1 MGSFLSK
8 HAQRGTNKQLEPQ
21 PSAAQQFHVAI
32 VGAGLGGIA
41 LAIALSRHGVPY
53 TIYESAAAY
62 ATVGAGV
69 GIGPNSLRAM
79 DSIDERFRAEFEK
92 VCIGNLTAG
101 KEHVMMEAA
110 MIEDGLGE
118 KRGWKSTPWGS
129 KTYRRTAAHRKDL
142 LDIMTALIPEG
153 SVKFNKR
160 ISGILEADN
169 TVELSF
175 EDGETTKVSAVVGCD
190 GVKGF
195 TRGYVL
201 ERHPEEIQPVYA
213 KQYAYRAVLP
223 LKECRNIL
231 GDLANDARMYFGKD
245 VNLST
250 YVISHGRE
258 VNVVGFV
265 RDPLP
270 WESAGRVTREVS
282 REQMLA
288 DFTTHSVDERI
299 IKLLE
304 VCSVICTGPSVTDVI
319 AVRKA
324 SAMGNVSPSANI
336 DLPQGPCMPAWRFS
350 SCLVAQSGR
359 WRRSRARGCSNH
371 GSSS

>member
-8 HAQRGTNKQLEPQ
+8 TGQSGINNQPKPQ
-21 PSAAQQFHVAI
+21 PAPAGTFHIAI

-41 LAIALSRHGVPY
+41 LAIALGRHGISY
-53 TIYESAAAY
+53 TLYESAAAY

-69 GIGPNSLRAM
+69 GIGPNALRAM

-92 VCIGNLTAG
+92 VCIGNLTPG

-160 ISGILEADN
+160 LSSIFEADDA
-169 TVELSF
+169 VELTF
-175 EDGETTKVSAVVGCD
+175 EDGETARVSAVIGCD

-201 ERHPEEIQPVYA
+201 QNHPEEIQPVYA
-213 KQYAYRAVLP
+213 QQYAYRAVLP
-223 LKECRNIL
+223 LEKCREIL

-265 RDPLP
+265 RNPLP
-270 WESAGRVTREVS
+270 WESAGQVTRETS
-282 REQMLA
+282 REHMLA
-288 DFTTHSVDERI
+288 DFAKYDVDERI

-304 VCSVICTGPSVTDVI
+304 V
-319 AVRKA
+319 
-324 SAMGNVSPSANI
+324 
-336 DLPQGPCMPAWRFS
+336 
-350 SCLVAQSGR
+350 
-359 WRRSRARGCSNH
+359 RSMILIS
-371 GSSS
+371 

>member
-1 MGSFLSK
+1 MIRDFLSMGSFLPK
-8 HAQRGTNKQLEPQ
+8 PAQRGTNKQPDPQ
-21 PSAAQQFHVAI
+21 PLLVQRFHIAI

-41 LAIALSRHGVPY
+41 LAIALSRHGIPY

-79 DSIDERFRAEFEK
+79 DSIDERFRVEFEK

-118 KRGWKSTPWGS
+118 KRGWKSTAWGS

-160 ISGILEADN
+160 ISGIFNADN
-169 TVELSF
+169 AVELSF
-175 EDGETTKVSAVVGCD
+175 EDGETVRVSAVIGCD

-201 ERHPEEIQPVYA
+201 EKHPQEIQPVYA
-213 KQYAYRAVLP
+213 QQYAYRAVLP
-223 LKECRNIL
+223 LEECREIL

-258 VNVVGFV
+258 INVVGFV

-288 DFTTHSVDERI
+288 DFTKHDVDKRI

-304 VCSVICTGPSVTDVI
+304 VCFMIC
-319 AVRKA
+319 R
-324 SAMGNVSPSANI
+324 N
-336 DLPQGPCMPAWRFS
+336 
-350 SCLVAQSGR
+350 
-359 WRRSRARGCSNH
+359 
-371 GSSS
+371 

>member
-1 MGSFLSK
+1 MGSFISK
-8 HAQRGTNKQLEPQ
+8 PAQGSTDKPPEP
-21 PSAAQQFHVAI
+21 PSAPRQDFHIAI

-41 LAIALSRHGVPY
+41 LAIALSRHGIPY
-53 TIYESAAAY
+53 TLYESAAAY

-69 GIGPNSLRAM
+69 GIGPNALRAM
-79 DSIDERFRAEFEK
+79 DSIDERFRVEFEK

-142 LDIMTALIPEG
+142 LDIMTSLIPEG

-160 ISGILEADN
+160 LSGIFEADN
-169 TVELSF
+169 GVELSF
-175 EDGETTKVSAVVGCD
+175 EDGETARVSAVIGCD

-201 ERHPEEIQPVYA
+201 EKHREEINPVYA
-213 KQYAYRAVLP
+213 QQYAYRAVLP
-223 LKECRNIL
+223 LEECREIL

-270 WESAGRVTREVS
+270 WKSAGQVTREVS
-282 REQMLA
+282 REQIFA
-288 DFTTHSVDERI
+288 DFTQHGVDERI

-304 VCSVICTGPSVTDVI
+304 VRFMLCVI
-319 AVRKA
+319 
-324 SAMGNVSPSANI
+324 
-336 DLPQGPCMPAWRFS
+336 QYFS
-350 SCLVAQSGR
+350 
-359 WRRSRARGCSNH
+359 
-371 GSSS
+371 

>member
-1 MGSFLSK
+1 
-8 HAQRGTNKQLEPQ
+8 
-21 PSAAQQFHVAI
+21 
-32 VGAGLGGIA
+32 
-41 LAIALSRHGVPY
+41 
-53 TIYESAAAY
+53 
-62 ATVGAGV
+62 
-69 GIGPNSLRAM
+69 M
-79 DSIDERFRAEFEK
+79 DSIDERFRVEFEK

-142 LDIMTALIPEG
+142 LDIMTSLIPEG
-153 SVKFNKR
+153 SVKFKKR
-160 ISGILEADN
+160 LSGIFEADN
-169 TVELSF
+169 GVGISF
-175 EDGETTKVSAVVGCD
+175 EDGETARVSAVIGCD

-201 ERHPEEIQPVYA
+201 ENHREEIKPVYA
-213 KQYAYRAVLP
+213 QQYAYRAVLP
-223 LKECRNIL
+223 LEEYRYIL

-265 RDPLP
+265 RDPRP
-270 WESAGRVTREVS
+270 WKSAGQVTREVS
-282 REQMLA
+282 REQMFA
-288 DFTTHSVDERI
+288 DFTQHGVDERI

-304 VCSVICTGPSVTDVI
+304 VRFMLC
-319 AVRKA
+319 
-324 SAMGNVSPSANI
+324 VS
-336 DLPQGPCMPAWRFS
+336 
-350 SCLVAQSGR
+350 
-359 WRRSRARGCSNH
+359 
-371 GSSS
+371 

>member
-1 MGSFLSK
+1 MGNFLSK
-8 HAQRGTNKQLEPQ
+8 TAQSGINKQPEPQ
-21 PSAAQQFHVAI
+21 PAPAQTFHIAI

-41 LAIALSRHGVPY
+41 LAIALSRHGIPY
-53 TIYESAAAY
+53 TLYESAAAY

-69 GIGPNSLRAM
+69 GIGPNALRAM
-79 DSIDERFRAEFEK
+79 DSIDERFRAQFEK
-92 VCIGNLTAG
+92 VCIGNLNPG

-110 MIEDGLGE
+110 MIEDGLGA

-142 LDIMTALIPEG
+142 LDIMTALLPES
-153 SVKFNKR
+153 SVKFNKQLSS
-160 ISGILEADN
+160 IFEADKA
-169 TVELSF
+169 VELSF
-175 EDGETTKVSAVVGCD
+175 ESGETARVSAVIGCD

-195 TRGYVL
+195 TRGHVL
-201 ERHPEEIQPVYA
+201 ENYPKEIQPVYA
-213 KQYAYRAVLP
+213 QQYAYRAVLP
-223 LKECRNIL
+223 LEKCREIL

-270 WESAGRVTREVS
+270 WRSAGQVTRETS

-288 DFTTHSVDERI
+288 DFTRHGVDERI

-304 VCSVICTGPSVTDVI
+304 V
-319 AVRKA
+319 R
-324 SAMGNVSPSANI
+324 
-336 DLPQGPCMPAWRFS
+336 
-350 SCLVAQSGR
+350 
-359 WRRSRARGCSNH
+359 
-371 GSSS
+371 

>member
-8 HAQRGTNKQLEPQ
+8 HAQRGTNKQPEPQ
-21 PSAAQQFHVAI
+21 PPHDQHFHVAI

-41 LAIALSRHGVPY
+41 LAIALSRHGIPY

-160 ISGILEADN
+160 ISGIIEADN

-175 EDGETTKVSAVVGCD
+175 EDGESAKVSAVIGCD

-201 ERHPEEIQPVYA
+201 QAHPEEIQPVYA
-213 KQYAYRAVLP
+213 QQYAYRAVLP
-223 LKECRNIL
+223 LEGCRKIL
-231 GDLANDARMYFGKD
+231 GDLANDARMYFGKE

-250 YVISHGRE
+250 YVISRGRE

-270 WESAGRVTREVS
+270 WESAGRVTREVT
-282 REQMLA
+282 REKMLA
-288 DFTTHSVDERI
+288 DFTTHGVDERI
-299 IKLLE
+299 IELLE
-304 VCSVICTGPSVTDVI
+304 VRSMTCTS
-319 AVRKA
+319 
-324 SAMGNVSPSANI
+324 
-336 DLPQGPCMPAWRFS
+336 WY
-350 SCLVAQSGR
+350 SC
-359 WRRSRARGCSNH
+359 
-371 GSSS
+371 

>member
-1 MGSFLSK
+1 M
-8 HAQRGTNKQLEPQ
+8 
-21 PSAAQQFHVAI
+21 VAI
-32 VGAGLGGIA
+32 GGIA
-41 LAIALSRHGVPY
+41 LAIALSRHGIPY
-53 TIYESAAAY
+53 TLYESAAAY

-69 GIGPNSLRAM
+69 GIGPNALRAM
-79 DSIDERFRAEFEK
+79 DSIDERFRTEFEK

-142 LDIMTALIPEG
+142 LDIMTSLIPEG

-160 ISGILEADN
+160 LSGIFEADN
-169 TVELSF
+169 GVERCF
-175 EDGETTKVSAVVGCD
+175 EDGETARVSAVIGCD

-201 ERHPEEIQPVYA
+201 EKHREEINPVYA
-213 KQYAYRAVLP
+213 QQYAYRAVLP
-223 LKECRNIL
+223 LEECREIL

-270 WESAGRVTREVS
+270 WKSAGQVTRETS
-282 REQMLA
+282 REHMLA
-288 DFTTHSVDERI
+288 DFAKYDVDERI

-304 VCSVICTGPSVTDVI
+304 V
-319 AVRKA
+319 
-324 SAMGNVSPSANI
+324 
-336 DLPQGPCMPAWRFS
+336 
-350 SCLVAQSGR
+350 
-359 WRRSRARGCSNH
+359 RSMILIS
-371 GSSS
+371 

>member
-1 MGSFLSK
+1 MGSLLSK
-8 HAQRGTNKQLEPQ
+8 PAQRGTNKHPEPQ
-21 PSAAQQFHVAI
+21 PAPAQDFHIAI

-41 LAIALSRHGVPY
+41 LAIALSRHGIPY

-69 GIGPNSLRAM
+69 GIGPNALRAM
-79 DSIDERFRAEFEK
+79 DSIDERFREEFEK

-129 KTYRRTAAHRKDL
+129 KAYYRRTAAHRKDL
-142 LDIMTALIPEG
+142 LDIMTSLIPEG

-160 ISGILEADN
+160 LSGIFEADN
-169 TVELSF
+169 AVDLHF
-175 EDGETTKVSAVVGCD
+175 EDGETARVSAVIGCD

-201 ERHPEEIQPVYA
+201 ERQPEEIQPVYA
-213 KQYAYRAVLP
+213 QQYAYRAVLP
-223 LKECRNIL
+223 LEKCREIL
-231 GDLANDARMYFGKD
+231 GDLANDARMYFGKE

-250 YVISHGRE
+250 YPISHGRE
-258 VNVVGFV
+258 VNIVGFV

-270 WESAGRVTREVS
+270 WESTGQVTRETS

-288 DFTTHSVDERI
+288 DFTKHDVDERM

-304 VCSVICTGPSVTDVI
+304 V
-319 AVRKA
+319 
-324 SAMGNVSPSANI
+324 
-336 DLPQGPCMPAWRFS
+336 
-350 SCLVAQSGR
+350 
-359 WRRSRARGCSNH
+359 RSMFFTT
-371 GSSS
+371 

>member
-1 MGSFLSK
+1 MGSFLPK
-8 HAQRGTNKQLEPQ
+8 PAQRGTNKQPDPQ
-21 PSAAQQFHVAI
+21 PLLVQRFHIAI

-41 LAIALSRHGVPY
+41 LAIALSRHGIPY

-79 DSIDERFRAEFEK
+79 DSIDERFRVEFEK

-118 KRGWKSTPWGS
+118 KRGWKSTAWGS

-160 ISGILEADN
+160 ISGIFNADN
-169 TVELSF
+169 AVELSF
-175 EDGETTKVSAVVGCD
+175 EDGETVRVSAVIGCD

-201 ERHPEEIQPVYA
+201 EKHPQEIQPVYA
-213 KQYAYRAVLP
+213 QQYAYRAVLP
-223 LKECRNIL
+223 LEECREIL

-258 VNVVGFV
+258 INVVGFV

-288 DFTTHSVDERI
+288 DFTKHDVDKRI

-304 VCSVICTGPSVTDVI
+304 VCFMIC
-319 AVRKA
+319 R
-324 SAMGNVSPSANI
+324 N
-336 DLPQGPCMPAWRFS
+336 
-350 SCLVAQSGR
+350 
-359 WRRSRARGCSNH
+359 
-371 GSSS
+371 

>member
-1 MGSFLSK
+1 MGTFLSK
-8 HAQRGTNKQLEPQ
+8 PAQCGTNKQPEAQ
-21 PSAAQQFHVAI
+21 PALDQNFYIAI
-32 VGAGLGGIA
+32 IGAGLGGIA
-41 LAIALSRHGVPY
+41 LAIALSRHGIPY
-53 TIYESAAAY
+53 TLYESAAAY

-69 GIGPNSLRAM
+69 GIGPNALRAM
-79 DSIDERFRAEFEK
+79 DSIDERFRVEFEK

-129 KTYRRTAAHRKDL
+129 KTYRRTAS
-142 LDIMTALIPEG
+142 LIPEG

-160 ISGILEADN
+160 LSGIFETDN
-169 TVELSF
+169 AVKLSF
-175 EDGETTKVSAVVGCD
+175 EDGETARVSAVIGCD

-195 TRGYVL
+195 ARGHVL
-201 ERHPEEIQPVYA
+201 ENHPEEIKPVYA
-213 KQYAYRAVLP
+213 QQYAYRAVMSLE
-223 LKECRNIL
+223 KCQEIL

-270 WESAGRVTREVS
+270 WESAGQVTREVS
-282 REQMLA
+282 REQMFA
-288 DFTTHSVDERI
+288 DFTKHGVDERI

-304 VCSVICTGPSVTDVI
+304 VGFMLC
-319 AVRKA
+319 
-324 SAMGNVSPSANI
+324 VS
-336 DLPQGPCMPAWRFS
+336 
-350 SCLVAQSGR
+350 
-359 WRRSRARGCSNH
+359 
-371 GSSS
+371 

>member
-8 HAQRGTNKQLEPQ
+8 HAQRGTNKQSEPQ
-21 PSAAQQFHVAI
+21 PPLAQHFHIAI

-41 LAIALSRHGVPY
+41 LAIALSRHGIAY

-79 DSIDERFRAEFEK
+79 DSIDERFRVEFEK

-118 KRGWKSTPWGS
+118 KRGWTSTPWGS
-129 KTYRRTAAHRKDL
+129 ETYRRTAAHRKDL

-160 ISGILEADN
+160 ISGIIEADN
-169 TVELSF
+169 AVELSF
-175 EDGETTKVSAVVGCD
+175 EDGETARVSAVVGCD

-201 ERHPEEIQPVYA
+201 ENHPEEIQPAYA
-213 KQYAYRAVLP
+213 QQYAYRAVLV
-223 LKECRNIL
+223 LEECRKIL

-245 VNLST
+245 VSLST

-288 DFTTHSVDERI
+288 DFTKYDVDERI

-304 VCSVICTGPSVTDVI
+304 VCITI
-319 AVRKA
+319 L
-324 SAMGNVSPSANI
+324 I
-336 DLPQGPCMPAWRFS
+336 D
-350 SCLVAQSGR
+350 
-359 WRRSRARGCSNH
+359 GCS
-371 GSSS
+371 G

>member
-8 HAQRGTNKQLEPQ
+8 SAQPSIKEQPDPQ
-21 PSAAQQFHVAI
+21 PTLAQHFHIAI
-32 VGAGLGGIA
+32 VGAGLGGVT
-41 LAIALSRHGVPY
+41 LAIALSRNGIPY
-53 TIYESAAAY
+53 TIYVSAAAY

-69 GIGPNSLRAM
+69 GTGPNALRAM
-79 DSIDERFRAEFEK
+79 DAIDERFRAEFEK
-92 VCIGNLTAG
+92 VCIGNLTTG

-118 KRGWKSTPWGS
+118 KQGWKSTPWGS

-142 LDIMTALIPEG
+142 LDIMTSLIPED

-160 ISGILEADN
+160 INGIVEVEN
-169 TVELSF
+169 GVELSF
-175 EDGETTKVSAVVGCD
+175 EDGDTANVSCVIGCD

-201 ERHPEEIQPVYA
+201 ESHPEEIKPVYA
-213 KQYAYRAVLP
+213 QQYAYRAVLP
-223 LKECRNIL
+223 IDKCRGIL
-231 GDLANDARMYFGKD
+231 DDLANDARMYFGKD

-270 WESAGRVTREVS
+270 WEPAGQVTRETS
-282 REQMLA
+282 REQMLV
-288 DFTTHSVDERI
+288 DFTKHGVDRRV

-304 VCSVICTGPSVTDVI
+304 VCFIVFTSLIC
-319 AVRKA
+319 
-324 SAMGNVSPSANI
+324 
-336 DLPQGPCMPAWRFS
+336 FS
-350 SCLVAQSGR
+350 
-359 WRRSRARGCSNH
+359 
-371 GSSS
+371 